1 MRRAGEDA
9 GEDEVDEMSA
19 SKGERSGETTGE
31 TAARLLAIHDQI
43 GHVDDDLRQ
52 PDAIPLAR
60 AWIEHWAELLVDS
73 PRSAAGP
80 LASLLTDVR
89 RSERATVTAAL
100 AQVAAAER
108 FIVRYRDR
116 AGFLRERD
124 DLDGVSLVGLDP
136 GPTVYESRERA
147 EAARLRA
154 LDLLGGGGM
163 HDAEMAA
170 LLVVVPHPAL
180 VAPAPTPAP
189 TPARKSG
196 TKKIGTKIG
205 HGR

>member
-1 MRRAGEDA
+1 
-9 GEDEVDEMSA
+9 MSA
-19 SKGERSGETTGE
+19 SKDEKSGETTGE
-31 TAARLLAIHDQI
+31 TTARLLAIHDQI

-60 AWIEHWAELLVDS
+60 AWLEHWAELLVDS

-89 RSERATVTAAL
+89 RSERAAVTAAL
-100 AQVAAAER
+100 AQVAAAEP

-124 DLDGVSLVGLDP
+124 DGDGVSLVGLDP
-136 GPTVYESRERA
+136 GPTVYGSRERA

-154 LDLLGGGGM
+154 LDLLGGGRM

-180 VAPAPTPAP
+180 VAPAPTPA
-189 TPARKSG
+189 RKSG
-196 TKKIGTKIG
+196 MKKIGTKS
-205 HGR
+205 GRGR